1 MMDRLTLPAE
11 HRPILAPIQSFLEQR
26 DCAAWLVGGYVRD
39 LLRGR
44 PSGDIDIAVSG
55 SALALARELADRT
68 DGAFVP
74 LHDETET
81 ARIVWKSELAAPTVV
96 DLVRLRAPSIE
107 DDLRLRDL
115 TINALALPLH
125 DALSAVDLRGLLLD
139 PARGE
144 DDLRRRQIRPCGPT
158 ALTDDPLR
166 MLRAV
171 RFAAQFGFALAPA
184 TDAALREHAHRIDTI
199 AQERI
204 RDELLKLLAARHAA
218 PWLAYLDEVRLLTRI
233 IPELDAAR
241 DCAQPTQ
248 HFLPVLAHLFET
260 VCVWEWLYAQL
271 APTSDDAPSSGA
283 AEGIVP
289 SMFVEPVSVQ
299 AEPRLA
305 MSQRFA
311 PLIQGRMR
319 QEVTSGHR
327 RYAVFKLAALLHDVA
342 KPLTMQLRDGR
353 ITFYGHEDVG
363 ADMVRQIGQRLR
375 LGRDATSYVERVVR
389 EHMRPGQ
396 LHALGS
402 ELTRRAVY
410 RLLRDTGAAAPDVL
424 LHSLCDHLAAKGPRA
439 TLVVW
444 EHHVAWTDAVLGDM
458 RTEQPVAPKT
468 QLVTGGEVIR
478 YLGVE
483 PGPIVG
489 RILAAID
496 EALFLGEVTTR
507 EEALALAAQIA
518 HADEERL
525 S

>member
-1 MMDRLTLPAE
+1 MDRLTLPAE
-11 HRPILAPIQSFLEQR
+11 HRPILAPIQAFLAER
-26 DCAAWLVGGYVRD
+26 GCSAWLVGGYVRD

-44 PSGDIDIAVSG
+44 PSGDIDIAVTG

-68 DGAFVP
+68 GGAFVR
-74 LHDETET
+74 LDDATDT
-81 ARIVWKSELAAPTVV
+81 ARIVWKSDLAAPTVV

-107 DDLRLRDL
+107 EDLRLRDL
-115 TINALALPLH
+115 TINALALPLKDVL
-125 DALSAVDLRGLLLD
+125 DASDLRGLLLD
-139 PARGE
+139 PTQGQ
-144 DDLRRRQIRPCGPT
+144 DDLLRRQIRPCGPT

-166 MLRAV
+166 MLRAA
-171 RFAAQFGFALAPA
+171 RFAAQFTFALAPE
-184 TDAALREHAHRIDTI
+184 TDAALRRHAHRIDAI

-271 APTSDDAPSSGA
+271 TPTSDDAPVFGA
-283 AEGIVP
+283 AEGILP
-289 SMFVEPVSVQ
+289 AAFVQPVAVET
-299 AEPRLA
+299 EPRLT
-305 MSQRFA
+305 MSQQFA
-311 PLIQGRMR
+311 AQICERMS
-319 QEVTSGHR
+319 QEVTAGHR
-327 RYAVFKLAALLHDVA
+327 RYAIFKLAALLHDVA
-342 KPLTMQLRDGR
+342 KPQTMQIRDGR

-375 LGRDATSYVERVVR
+375 LGRDATSYIERVVR

-402 ELTRRAVY
+402 DLTRRAIY

-439 TLVVW
+439 SLAGW
-444 EHHVAWTDAVLGDM
+444 EHHVAWTDAVLGDV
-458 RTEQPVAPKT
+458 RTERPVAPKAHI
-468 QLVTGGEVIR
+468 VTGGDVIR
-478 YLGVE
+478 YLGIE
-483 PGPIVG
+483 PGPVVG

-518 HADEERL
+518 HADEEHL
-525 S
+525 G

>member
-1 MMDRLTLPAE
+1 MEGLTLPAE
-11 HRPILAPIQSFLEQR
+11 HRPVLAPIQTFLAER
-26 DCAAWLVGGYVRD
+26 GCESWLVGGYVRD

-44 PSGDIDIAVSG
+44 PSGDIDIAVDG
-55 SALALARELADRT
+55 AALKLARELADRT
-68 DGAFVP
+68 GGAFVP
-74 LHDETET
+74 LHDETDT
-81 ARIVWKSELAAPTVV
+81 ARIVWKSAPAVPTVV

-107 DDLRLRDL
+107 GDLRLRDL
-115 TINALALPLH
+115 TINALALPLNE
-125 DALSAVDLRGLLLD
+125 ALTAVDLRGLLLD
-139 PARGE
+139 PTQGQR
-144 DDLRRRQIRPCGPT
+144 DLLRRQIRPCGPT

-166 MLRAV
+166 MLRAA
-171 RFAAQFGFALAPA
+171 RFAAQFGFALAPE
-184 TDAALREHAHRIDTI
+184 TDAALREHAHRIDKI

-241 DCAQPTQ
+241 DCAQPSQ

-260 VCVWEWLYAQL
+260 VCVWEWLYAQF
-271 APTSDDAPSSGA
+271 APTNDDAPHWGA
-283 AEGIVP
+283 AEGIMP
-289 SMFVEPVSVQ
+289 TAFVEPVSVKT
-299 AEPRLA
+299 EPRLA
-305 MSQRFA
+305 MTQRFA
-311 PLIQGRMR
+311 PLIRERMT

-342 KPLTMQLRDGR
+342 KPLTMQIRDER

-363 ADMVRQIGQRLR
+363 ADLVRQIGQRLR
-375 LGRDATSYVERVVR
+375 LGREATSYAERVVR

-402 ELTRRAVY
+402 ELTRRAIY

-439 TLVVW
+439 TLAGW
-444 EHHVAWTDAVLGDM
+444 QHHVAWTESILGDV
-458 RTEQPVAPKT
+458 RTERPVVPKT
-468 QLVTGGEVIR
+468 QIVTGGDVIHH
-478 YLGVE
+478 LEIE

-518 HADEERL
+518 HADEERRG
-525 S
+525 

>member
-1 MMDRLTLPAE
+1 MDQLLLPAE
-11 HRPILAPIQSFLEQR
+11 HRSILAPIQTFLAER
-26 DCAAWLVGGYVRD
+26 GCSAWLVGGYVRD

-44 PSGDIDIAVSG
+44 PSGDIDIAVTG
-55 SALALARELADRT
+55 SALTLARELADRT
-68 DGAFVP
+68 GGAFVP
-74 LHDETET
+74 LHDETDT
-81 ARIVWKSELAAPTVV
+81 ARIVWKSERAAPTVV
-96 DLVRLRAPSIE
+96 DLVRLRAASIE
-107 DDLRLRDL
+107 EDLRLRDL
-115 TINALALPLH
+115 TINALALPL
-125 DALSAVDLRGLLLD
+125 DAVFDVDDLRGLLLD
-139 PARGE
+139 PTRGQ
-144 DDLRRRQIRPCGPT
+144 DDLLRRQIRPCGPT

-166 MLRAV
+166 MLRAA
-171 RFAAQFGFALAPA
+171 RFAAQFGFALAPE
-184 TDAALREHAHRIDTI
+184 TDAGLREHAHRIASV
-199 AQERI
+199 AQERV

-271 APTSDDAPSSGA
+271 APDGEQDHSYAA

-289 SMFVEPVSVQ
+289 AAFVEPVSAQ
-299 AEPRLA
+299 TEPGLA

-311 PLIQGRMR
+311 PLIHGRMT
-319 QEVTSGHR
+319 QEVTNGHR
-327 RYAVFKLAALLHDVA
+327 RYAVFKFAALLHDVA
-342 KPLTMQLRDGR
+342 KPLTMQIREGR

-363 ADMVRQIGQRLR
+363 ADIVRQIGGRLR
-375 LGRDATSYVERVVR
+375 LGRDATSYAERVVR

-396 LHALGS
+396 LHAQG
-402 ELTRRAVY
+402 EDLTRRAIY

-439 TLVVW
+439 TLAGW
-444 EHHVAWTDAVLGDM
+444 EHHVAWTDAILGNM
-458 RTEQPVAPKT
+458 RTEEPAIPKAHI
-468 QLVTGGEVIR
+468 VTGGDVIR
-478 YLGVE
+478 ELGIE

-525 S
+525 D